1 MTRFIKVLVIIPGF
15 LAEAPW
21 WYHRRHSLSHTLT
34 ENHHDHA
41 VPYMLWDTPG
51 GLNQIAR
58 LRLKDVDL
66 DNGSVLV
73 MGKGRRERWMPIGDT
88 AAEGDRLSTPEES
101 RHSFA
106 SFWTRWLAVSM
117 P

>member
-1 MTRFIKVLVIIPGF
+1 MTLRGLAPLPECRVAPGDSQREIY
-15 LAEAPW
+15 AG
-21 WYHRRHSLSHTLT
+21 LT
-34 ENHHDHA
+34 SPHWKHESPER
-41 VPYMLWDTPG
+41 VPCLQPG
-51 GLNQIAR
+51 GSNETAGLC
-58 LRLKDVDL
+58 LDDVDL

-88 AAEGDRLSTPEES
+88 AAEGDHLSTPEES